1 MQKVSHKK
9 DTDQIIPVTPN
20 TIRKRFKKLLIANG
34 IEDIRFHDCRHIFAS
49 TAAMLNVPEK
59 YAMEMGGWSTPDVYK
74 NVYQETF
81 DGERLKADGLMDE

>member
-1 MQKVSHKK
+1 MKYVSNF
-9 DTDQIIPVTPN
+9 IV
-20 TIRKRFKKLLIANG
+20 RS
-34 IEDIRFHDCRHIFAS
+34 RHIFAS

-81 DGERLKADGLMDE
+81 DSERNKADGIIDDYFNKVVIDKND